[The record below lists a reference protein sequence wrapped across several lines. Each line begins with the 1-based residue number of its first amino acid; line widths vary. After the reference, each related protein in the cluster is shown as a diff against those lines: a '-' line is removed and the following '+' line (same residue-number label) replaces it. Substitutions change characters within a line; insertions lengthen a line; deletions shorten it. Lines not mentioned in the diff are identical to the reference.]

1 VARRQP
7 DGGIDDRPLT
17 EYFLALP
24 QNDKPVDMTKLQ
36 GDVDPYVIPAP
47 VPVSVK

>member
-24 QNDKPVDMTKLQ
+24 QNDKPVDMIKLQ
-36 GDVDPYVIPAP
+36 SDVDPYVIPAP